1 MCAESL
7 KRDVLMTL
15 TLFLFIGLTN
25 TKTAFAQSVFKIPS
39 FTGKTLSNKT
49 VDSLYFKDK
58 LTLISFFYIGCAPCM
73 REIPVLNRL
82 NKHYA
87 GKPVQLLAIGSHP
100 PAQLAVFD
108 PGDSSNTETIT
119 RYRTEKFTTIFYP
132 NVPMK
137 ALPAMLPVALHCPD
151 CLA

>member
-49 VDSLYFKDK
+49 VDRKR
-58 LTLISFFYIGCAPCM
+58 I
-73 REIPVLNRL
+73 N
-82 NKHYA
+82 
-87 GKPVQLLAIGSHP
+87 
-100 PAQLAVFD
+100 
-108 PGDSSNTETIT
+108 
-119 RYRTEKFTTIFYP
+119 
-132 NVPMK
+132 
-137 ALPAMLPVALHCPD
+137 
-151 CLA
+151 